1 MNSPCT
7 DVPWSARPTGP
18 HVEGVLVHRHHN
30 GLKTAALLGL
40 LTALIL
46 TLGYWLGG
54 SAGLVFA
61 VIISLALNAGSYFFS
76 DKLALRAMRAR
87 PVTEAEFPALYQI
100 VRELATNAGQP
111 MPRLYVSPS
120 MQPNAF
126 ATGRDPR
133 HAAVAVTLGITQL
146 LDRRELRGVIG
157 HELSHVYNR
166 DILISSVAAG
176 LAGIITMVAQL
187 AIFLPLGGS
196 DEDGPNPA
204 SLLLMLILGPLAASV
219 IQLAISR
226 NREYQADAS
235 GATLTRDPLAL
246 ASALQKIQYGAQR
259 LPLPAEGQ
267 LTSAAHLMIVNPF
280 RGGGIASLFSTHP
293 RMEDRVRRLQEMA
306 ATRSTGPV
314 QYVR

>member
-1 MNSPCT
+1 M
-7 DVPWSARPTGP
+7 
-18 HVEGVLVHRHHN
+18 
-30 GLKTAALLGL
+30 
-40 LTALIL
+40 IL
-46 TLGYWLGG
+46 AVGYWLGG

-100 VRELATNAGQP
+100 VRELATTAGQP

-166 DILISSVAAG
+166 DILISSVAAA
-176 LAGIITMVAQL
+176 LAGIITMFAQL

-196 DEDGPNPA
+196 DDEDGPNPA
-204 SLLLMLILGPLAASV
+204 SMLLMLILGPLAASI

-226 NREYQADAS
+226 NREFQADAS

-246 ASALQKIQYGAQR
+246 ASALEKIQSGAER
-259 LPLPAEGQ
+259 LPLPADGQ
-267 LTSAAHLMIVNPF
+267 LATSAHLMIATPL
-280 RGGGIASLFSTHP
+280 GGGGLAGLFP
-293 RMEDRVRRLQEMA
+293 PPPPMEERIKR
-306 ATRSTGPV
+306 
-314 QYVR
+314 